1 MKLHHGEELYQ
12 KLKLTKIIAESNV
25 ENAMRKA
32 IELKNRLEEV
42 EKEIEEHLKT
52 LAAAQKRLD
61 DFMNSHQPNSN
72 FFKENC

>member
-1 MKLHHGEELYQ
+1 MKLSHGEELYQ

-32 IELKNRLEEV
+32 IELKERLEEV
-42 EKEIEEHLKT
+42 EKELENHIKT
-52 LAAAQKRLD
+52 LEISQKKLE
-61 DFMNSHQPNSN
+61 DFINSHQPNSK